1 LLLVV
6 SESNRNVIYWLIHL
20 LAEVA
25 EHSGVNKMNE
35 RNLAIVVGP
44 TLRDVSIDDPL
55 VGLEQTQQVCAI
67 LGRMIESFINAKKA
81 QVIMDEDDDL
91 KIGLESSLLDNVV
104 GKTSNDVKTIQ
115 SADKISSEQAE
126 ISSWGGKVPSKP
138 KPLEILK
145 EKESKLTLGKER
157 KHKR

>member
-1 LLLVV
+1 
-6 SESNRNVIYWLIHL
+6 
-20 LAEVA
+20 
-25 EHSGVNKMNE
+25 
-35 RNLAIVVGP
+35 
-44 TLRDVSIDDPL
+44 
-55 VGLEQTQQVCAI
+55 
-67 LGRMIESFINAKKA
+67 MIESFINAKKA

-138 KPLEILK
+138 KPVEPKPLEILK